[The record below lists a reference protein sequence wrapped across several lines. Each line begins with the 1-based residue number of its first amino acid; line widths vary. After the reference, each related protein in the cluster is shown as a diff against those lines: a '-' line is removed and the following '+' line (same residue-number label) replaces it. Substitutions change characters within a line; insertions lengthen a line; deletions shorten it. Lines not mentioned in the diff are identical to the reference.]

1 MADLWACFEGKSY
14 GKFTNIGCITMFA
27 DYRIPQQLEL
37 LGLLHRSDILTERM
51 REGELLN
58 VHSEEVLELRGCS
71 IWIVELLRREMVK
84 LDDTTLINAILIDF
98 YLWDTI
104 KDNKDKLGEI
114 PIHRT
119 RSFYY

>member
-1 MADLWACFEGKSY
+1 
-14 GKFTNIGCITMFA
+14 MFA

-51 REGELLN
+51 KGGELLN

-71 IWIVELLRREMVK
+71 IWIVELLKSEMFK
-84 LDDTTLINAILIDF
+84 LDDTAPINAILIDF
-98 YLWDTI
+98 YLWDTV
-104 KDNKDKLGEI
+104 KDNKEKLIEI